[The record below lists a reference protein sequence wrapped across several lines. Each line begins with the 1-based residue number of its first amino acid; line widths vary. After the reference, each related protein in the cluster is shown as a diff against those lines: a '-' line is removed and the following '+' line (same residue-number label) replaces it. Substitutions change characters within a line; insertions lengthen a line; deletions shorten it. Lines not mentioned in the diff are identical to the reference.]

1 MRACQFP
8 FRKHREKLLFLG
20 TYSGLPPYYLPLL
33 PVLGN
38 KTGQQSFSMD
48 NSLLACKCLIELVS
62 GVFAQLVLAMVFKT
76 IGGFE
81 QSSQWVQFPY
91 IPAFQSSPRHGI
103 KNKQRH
109 KHFPRNDTEK
119 IEAEARKEE
128 HILQSRMRKRR
139 FFLAQANTTF
149 YCISLQA

>member
-38 KTGQQSFSMD
+38 KTGQQSFFMD
-48 NSLLACKCLIELVS
+48 NILLACKCLIELVS

-91 IPAFQSSPRHGI
+91 IPAFQSSPRHGN

-109 KHFPRNDTEK
+109 KLCHGLTRKYTKIRPR
-119 IEAEARKEE
+119 
-128 HILQSRMRKRR
+128 
-139 FFLAQANTTF
+139 
-149 YCISLQA
+149 ISMEG

>member
-8 FRKHREKLLFLG
+8 FIKRIVKPLFLG
-20 TYSGLPPYYLPLL
+20 VYSGLLRYCLPLL

-38 KTGQQSFSMD
+38 KTGQQSISMD
-48 NSLLACKCLIELVS
+48 NSQVAYGCLIELVS

-91 IPAFQSSPRHGI
+91 IPALQSAL
-103 KNKQRH
+103 
-109 KHFPRNDTEK
+109 DTELRTSK
-119 IEAEARKEE
+119 GISICHGLTRKYTEKTEAETRKEE
-128 HILQSRMRKRR
+128 QTE
-139 FFLAQANTTF
+139 AEN
-149 YCISLQA
+149 

>member
-8 FRKHREKLLFLG
+8 FRKHSEKLLFLG
-20 TYSGLPPYYLPLL
+20 AYSGLSPYYLPLL

-38 KTGQQSFSMD
+38 KTGQQSISMD
-48 NSLLACKCLIELVS
+48 NSLVAYGCLIELVS

-91 IPAFQSSPRHGI
+91 IPALQSALGTELRTSKGISICHGLT
-103 KNKQRH
+103 
-109 KHFPRNDTEK
+109 RNYTEK
-119 IEAEARKEE
+119 TEAETRNEE
-128 HILQSRMRKRR
+128 HINQSLK
-139 FFLAQANTTF
+139 
-149 YCISLQA
+149 

>member
-8 FRKHREKLLFLG
+8 FRKHIAKLLFLG
-20 TYSGLPPYYLPLL
+20 VYSGLPRFCLPLL

-38 KTGQQSFSMD
+38 KTGQQSISMD
-48 NSLLACKCLIELVS
+48 NSQVAYGCLIELVS

-91 IPAFQSSPRHGI
+91 IPALQSALGTELRTSKGISICHGLT
-103 KNKQRH
+103 
-109 KHFPRNDTEK
+109 RNYTEK
-119 IEAEARKEE
+119 TEAETRKEE
-128 HILQSRMRKRR
+128 QLE
-139 FFLAQANTTF
+139 AEN
-149 YCISLQA
+149 

>member
-8 FRKHREKLLFLG
+8 FRKHSEKLLFLG
-20 TYSGLPPYYLPLL
+20 AYSGLPPYYLPLL

-48 NSLLACKCLIELVS
+48 NSLLAYRCLIELVS

-81 QSSQWVQFPY
+81 QSSQWVQCPY
-91 IPAFQSSPRHGI
+91 IPAFQSSPRHGN

-109 KHFPRNDTEK
+109 KFCHGITRKYTKIRPRISRSICHGRTRNYTE
-119 IEAEARKEE
+119 I
-128 HILQSRMRKRR
+128 SRNRSI
-139 FFLAQANTTF
+139 TTEG
-149 YCISLQA
+149 

>member
-8 FRKHREKLLFLG
+8 FIKRIVKQLFLG
-20 TYSGLPPYYLPLL
+20 VYSGLTLYCLPLL

-38 KTGQQSFSMD
+38 KTGQQSISMD
-48 NSLLACKCLIELVS
+48 NSLVAYGCLIELVS

-91 IPAFQSSPRHGI
+91 IPALQSAL
-103 KNKQRH
+103 
-109 KHFPRNDTEK
+109 DTELRTSK
-119 IEAEARKEE
+119 GISICHGLTRNYTEKTEAETRKEE
-128 HILQSRMRKRR
+128 QTEAENYRR
-139 FFLAQANTTF
+139 LHL
-149 YCISLQA
+149 SLRCKI